1 MNVPDDGVM
10 VQLSFSLN
18 VGRLF
23 DRISYF
29 EERVYVLLDSIRQ
42 ELALVST
49 TMLLWLLLSLLSL
62 L

>member
-1 MNVPDDGVM
+1 M

-29 EERVYVLLDSIRQ
+29 EERVYILLDSIRQ

-49 TMLLWLLLSLLSL
+49 TVLLWLLL
-62 L
+62 